1 MAANELLNPSVCCIL
16 GDVVQLEAYQVKS
29 QGVSFEIVTGRI
41 KTLDPANNE
50 VSGHFELTDG
60 VQIPR
65 GLPRLTIEGEV
76 KLEIKMISSVIT
88 SSGKRRY
95 RFVATCAPEVVSL
108 LDLMLNSAKHP
119 TMLDDMM
126 H

>member
-1 MAANELLNPSVCCIL
+1 
-16 GDVVQLEAYQVKS
+16 VVVLENYQVRS
-29 QGVSFEIVTGRI
+29 EGVSFEVVTGRI

-50 VSGHFELTDG
+50 VSGHFELVNG

-65 GLPRLTIEGEV
+65 GLPRLMIQGELTLEV
-76 KLEIKMISSVIT
+76 KSLSSVIT

-108 LDLMLNSAKHP
+108 LDLMMNSAKHP
-119 TMLDDMM
+119 TVLDNMM
-126 H
+126 R

>member
-1 MAANELLNPSVCCIL
+1 LLHTE
-16 GDVVQLEAYQVKS
+16 DVVALENYQIRS
-29 QGVSFEIVTGRI
+29 AGVSFEVITGRI
-41 KTLDPANNE
+41 KTLDLANNE
-50 VSGHFELTDG
+50 VSGYFELVDG

-65 GLPRLTIEGEV
+65 GLPGLRIDGELKLEV
-76 KLEIKMISSVIT
+76 KSLSSVIT

-108 LDLMLNSAKHP
+108 LDLMMNSAKHP
-119 TMLDDMM
+119 TVLENMM

>member
-1 MAANELLNPSVCCIL
+1 VHTEE
-16 GDVVQLEAYQVKS
+16 VVVLENYQVRS
-29 QGVSFEIVTGRI
+29 AGVSFEVVTGRI
-41 KTLDPANNE
+41 KMLDVVNNE
-50 VSGHFELTDG
+50 VSGYFELVDG

-65 GLPRLTIEGEV
+65 GLPGLKIDGEFKLEV
-76 KLEIKMISSVIT
+76 KSLSSVIA

-108 LDLMLNSAKHP
+108 LDLMMNSAKHP
-119 TMLDDMM
+119 TVLENMM

>member
-1 MAANELLNPSVCCIL
+1 
-16 GDVVQLEAYQVKS
+16 VVVLENYQVRS

-65 GLPRLTIEGEV
+65 GLPGLRIEGEV
-76 KLEIKMISSVIT
+76 KLEVKSLSSVIT

-108 LDLMLNSAKHP
+108 LDLMMSSAKHP
-119 TMLDDMM
+119 TVLDDMM
-126 H
+126 R

>member
-1 MAANELLNPSVCCIL
+1 MVH
-16 GDVVQLEAYQVKS
+16 LEAYQIRS
-29 QGVSFEIVTGRI
+29 PGVSFEVITGRI
-41 KTLDPANNE
+41 KTLDPSNNE
-50 VSGHFELTDG
+50 VGGYFELLDG

-76 KLEIKMISSVIT
+76 KLEVKMISSVIT

>member
-1 MAANELLNPSVCCIL
+1 VLHTK
-16 GDVVQLEAYQVKS
+16 GVVALENYQIRS
-29 QGVSFEIVTGRI
+29 AGVSFEVITGRI

-50 VSGHFELTDG
+50 VSGHFELVDG

-65 GLPRLTIEGEV
+65 GLPGLRIEGEL
-76 KLEIKMISSVIT
+76 KLEVKSLSSVIA

-108 LDLMLNSAKHP
+108 LDLMMNSAKHP
-119 TMLDDMM
+119 TVLDDMM